1 MSCIGLTALISTIGI
16 VLLFLGF
23 YLFNNA
29 LYGSIIEITGEIII
43 IISGFISIISVSLLI
58 LVISLNISLPV
69 KERDFKVKYNSVKE
83 MKTLSTDLRDAS
95 YTKELL
101 EINKEINNAREYCND
116 PFFGCI
122 NSKEIANYELLD
134 KER

>member
-1 MSCIGLTALISTIGI
+1 MSCIGLTALISAIGI
-16 VLLFLGF
+16 FLFVLGF

-29 LYGSIIEITGEIII
+29 WYGTIKEKIGEIVII
-43 IISGFISIISVSLLI
+43 VGGLIGIISVSLLI

-69 KERDFKVKYNSVKE
+69 QERDFKVKYNSVKE

-101 EINKEINNAREYCND
+101 EINKEINKAREYCND

-134 KER
+134 K

>member
-1 MSCIGLTALISTIGI
+1 MSCIGLTALISIIGI

-23 YLFNNA
+23 YLFDNA
-29 LYGSIIEITGEIII
+29 WYGSIKEKIGEIIGI
-43 IISGFISIISVSLLI
+43 IGGLIGIISVSFLI
-58 LVISLNISLPV
+58 YFISLNISLPV
-69 KERDFKVKYNSVKE
+69 QERDFKVKYNSVKE

-134 KER
+134 K

>member
-1 MSCIGLTALISTIGI
+1 MSCIGLTALISIIGI
-16 VLLFLGF
+16 FLFILGF
-23 YLFNNA
+23 YLFDNA
-29 LYGSIIEITGEIII
+29 WYESIKEKIGELIGIIFGI
-43 IISGFISIISVSLLI
+43 ISIISVSFLI
-58 LVISLNISLPV
+58 YFISLNISLPL

-122 NSKEIANYELLD
+122 NSEEIANYELLN
-134 KER
+134 KE

>member
-1 MSCIGLTALISTIGI
+1 M
-16 VLLFLGF
+16 
-23 YLFNNA
+23 
-29 LYGSIIEITGEIII
+29 
-43 IISGFISIISVSLLI
+43 
-58 LVISLNISLPV
+58 
-69 KERDFKVKYNSVKE
+69 
-83 MKTLSTDLRDAS
+83 STDLRDAS

-134 KER
+134 K